1 MKTKP
6 PVGPDYAAFLTE
18 VKGRIISARLHAARA
33 VNRDLINLYWDIGR
47 SIVEKQE
54 TLGWGESV
62 VEMLSRDLQKAFPQ
76 MRGFSVRNLWYVRR
90 LYAEYTEPLILQQV
104 AAELARKQSDMGR
117 KADALAR
124 LQQLAAEI
132 PWGHHMLLMDRIPD
146 AKARLYYLRATAQL
160 GWSRNVL
167 LTQIKA
173 GAYERAVTEKIDV
186 GEEVAA

>member
-1 MKTKP
+1 
-6 PVGPDYAAFLTE
+6 
-18 VKGRIISARLHAARA
+18 
-33 VNRDLINLYWDIGR
+33 
-47 SIVEKQE
+47 
-54 TLGWGESV
+54 
-62 VEMLSRDLQKAFPQ
+62 
-76 MRGFSVRNLWYVRR
+76 
-90 LYAEYTEPLILQQV
+90 
-104 AAELARKQSDMGR
+104 MGR

-132 PWGHHMLLMDRIPD
+132 PWGHHMLLMDRVPD

-167 LTQIKA
+167 LNQIKA